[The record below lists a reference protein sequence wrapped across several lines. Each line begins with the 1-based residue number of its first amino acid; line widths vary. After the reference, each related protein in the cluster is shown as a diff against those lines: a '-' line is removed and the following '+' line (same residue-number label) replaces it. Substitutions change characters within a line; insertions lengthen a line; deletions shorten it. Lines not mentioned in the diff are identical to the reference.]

1 MVPTVLAV
9 MFAFPHLAWTG
20 PQRKLR
26 TLPQSQALSDM
37 ATNPTATL
45 TIGRLARAA
54 DVGVE
59 TVRYY
64 QERALLPIPTRVGG
78 FRQYPRNLVERIR
91 FIKRAQDLGFTLDE
105 IADLL
110 RLNDGTDRESIRTIT
125 AGKLDQIATKL
136 ADLTRMRGT
145 LRHLLH
151 ECEHTDSA
159 APCPIIETLLA
170 GTSQSPK
177 PKGGK

>member
-1 MVPTVLAV
+1 MTPNA
-9 MFAFPHLAWTG
+9 AAP
-20 PQRKLR
+20 
-26 TLPQSQALSDM
+26 
-37 ATNPTATL
+37 L

-64 QERALLPIPTRVGG
+64 QERALLPIPPRDGG
-78 FRQYPRNLVERIR
+78 FRKYPRSLVERIR
-91 FIKRAQDLGFTLDE
+91 FIKRAQDLGFTLDQ

-125 AGKLDQIATKL
+125 AAKLDQIDTKL

-159 APCPIIETLLA
+159 APCPIIKTLLA
-170 GTSQSPK
+170 GTSKPLK
-177 PKGGK
+177 PKRGKSCIVRLAHDRRTIRLVTDTLGKA

>member
-1 MVPTVLAV
+1 M
-9 MFAFPHLAWTG
+9 
-20 PQRKLR
+20 
-26 TLPQSQALSDM
+26 
-37 ATNPTATL
+37 TANAAASL

-64 QERALLPIPTRVGG
+64 QERALLPIPPRDGG
-78 FRQYPRNLVERIR
+78 FRKYPRILVERIR

-125 AGKLDQIATKL
+125 AAKLDQIDTKL

-159 APCPIIETLLA
+159 APCPIIKTLLA
-170 GTSQSPK
+170 GAPQSPK
-177 PKGGK
+177 HKRGK